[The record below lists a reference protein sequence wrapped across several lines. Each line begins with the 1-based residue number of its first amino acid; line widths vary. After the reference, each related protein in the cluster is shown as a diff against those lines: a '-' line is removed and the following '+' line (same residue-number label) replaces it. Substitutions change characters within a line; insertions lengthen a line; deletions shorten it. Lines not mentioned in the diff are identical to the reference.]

1 MSDFMMGSLH
11 LSFVSLSW
19 FQKYWL
25 GSTHPKEDVSEN
37 DHSLTFSPAPQADST
52 IGPTMGQT

>member
-1 MSDFMMGSLH
+1 MMGSLH